1 MKSSWMNAV
10 FMIVLLGVAPSAYAD
25 VSEVRIARQ
34 YGIAYLPMMM
44 IEENRLLEKHA
55 KAAGLDIKTAWS
67 VFSGGNVMNDALLS
81 GNLHFATGGVT
92 PFITLWAATRGTPSE
107 VKAVM
112 SKVYMPAYLNT
123 RNPAVKTLKDFSEKD
138 KIVVTAVKTS
148 VQSIVMQMEAEKL
161 YGPSDIYHFDRLTV
175 AMSHPDGMAALF
187 NPQSEI
193 DSHFTV
199 PPFQYQELE
208 KPGIHRVMSTYDV
221 TGGPHSFTLVFTTA
235 KFREA
240 NPKVYA
246 AFVAAFKEAVD
257 TINRDKKAAAEFY
270 VRVAKDK
277 GGVEPILKMLNDPE
291 IRFDITPKGTQRFA
305 EFMYRI
311 GSIKVKP
318 ATWKDMFFPEMH
330 NLPGS

>member
-1 MKSSWMNAV
+1 MKLRR
-10 FMIVLLGVAPSAYAD
+10 LLAWCCLCSLALTRLAAA
-25 VSEVRIARQ
+25 EVGEVKLARQ

-55 KAAGLDIKTAWS
+55 KAAGLDVKTGWS

-81 GNLHFATGGVT
+81 GSLHFATGGVT

-112 SKVYMPAYLNT
+112 SKVYMPAFLNT
-123 RNPAVKTLKDFSEKD
+123 RNPNIKSLKDFTDKD

-161 YGPSDIYHFDRLTV
+161 YGLSDVYHFDRLTV

-193 DSHFTV
+193 NSHFTV

-208 KPGIHRVMSTYDV
+208 KPGIRKVLSTYDV
-221 TGGPHSFTLVFTTA
+221 IGGPHSFTLVFTTA
-235 KFREA
+235 KFRQE

-246 AFVAAFKEAVD
+246 AFIAAFNEAVD
-257 TINRDKKAAAEFY
+257 TINRDRKAAAEFY
-270 VRVAKDK
+270 VRVARDK
-277 GGVEPILKMLNDPE
+277 SGVEPILKMLNDPE

-305 EFMYRI
+305 
-311 GSIKVKP
+311 
-318 ATWKDMFFPEMH
+318 
-330 NLPGS
+330 